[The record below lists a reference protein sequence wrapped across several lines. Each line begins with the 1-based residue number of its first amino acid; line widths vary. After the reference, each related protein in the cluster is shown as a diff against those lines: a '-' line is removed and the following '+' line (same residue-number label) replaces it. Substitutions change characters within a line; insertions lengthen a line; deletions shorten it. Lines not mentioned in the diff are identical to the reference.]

1 MVITLLATAR
11 DPMKMLIKGAPFS
24 AFSWA
29 RSSRGWRQVFSLI
42 SCLLIASIGQAS
54 TSLYQASFE
63 KGHSGWT
70 AIRGMA
76 TPDSRVLH
84 GKNSSLRIERD
95 AVSQDACVGLTPLPL
110 ILGQRYELSGWVRT
124 EALQVRDLD
133 RSPIASGATLTM
145 ASMPFDVHSESVGG
159 TQPWTRLTLRF
170 VATRERDQ
178 ILLTIGSGGTFSGT
192 AWFEGIQ
199 LEAISSDN
207 EWPVR
212 EAVQTFGPAYRYPAA
227 GWIYLHIEGQ
237 PYERGYQHGHLMAR
251 EIPEYLERCASVLG
265 SKEHW
270 DDYRRLANSL
280 FLRGFDQELLEE
292 MRGIANG
299 ASDAGARWQDR
310 RIDLTD
316 IVVANTTVEMGEL
329 GGALSTTP
337 TGLEG
342 LRLETPPYANGKHDS
357 VIDHCSAFAATGPA
371 TRDGKM
377 VIGHV
382 TWWPLT
388 LAEQTN
394 VMLDIKP
401 ASGHHMLIQSY
412 PGGIESGTDWYQNDA
427 GIVLTETTIEQTP
440 FNIEG
445 TSVAFRARSAIQY
458 SSNID
463 EVVQHLGT
471 RNNGLYTNEWL
482 IGDAKTNEI
491 AIYDLGTKHTRLWRS
506 SKNEWFGDTPGFYWG
521 DNNAKDLTVRLEDY
535 PDPEEDGGYI
545 PYVPAP
551 RDLAWQDLYR
561 KYRGQIDEQ
570 FGFLAFRTAPLV
582 SASTMDAKVLTSDMA
597 SHLMVWAAIGKP
609 NQREW
614 LPQKWDS
621 SKDDG
626 LYPSGYYLF
635 QQDPSDSL
643 RAALQENENARLA
656 ALTDPPKLPPAVPDP
671 PSIEGRLWK
680 GWVLP
685 ATDADM
691 WFVAGS
697 AAYKRVLQSKDV
709 EEALDAQRA
718 TWRGLE
724 LVPDTPANHFQ
735 RERARGVIFL
745 DSLRSKMGDDAFLKL
760 MNDYFAA
767 NTTKT
772 VTAQSFLDRAG
783 AKIDV
788 IDPPEGPAYLTRDIW
803 GKLASSVIVYG
814 TVRDAGS
821 NRYAAEQMQTRFLNY
836 YESQVPIYKDFE
848 VNDDL
853 LGHHEVVFIGRPE
866 SNSALARWSEKLG
879 LNYQDAAFKI
889 NGKVHASE
897 REGLILAARN
907 PLDATRMVL
916 VVAGNDALSTVKA
929 EKADL
934 SADEYVIFRDGGE
947 PIKGFIQQNPSSGQ
961 HAEQTHP

>member
-1 MVITLLATAR
+1 
-11 DPMKMLIKGAPFS
+11 MKK
-24 AFSWA
+24 
-29 RSSRGWRQVFSLI
+29 SSRNAPCSAWLWVCTSGRRWQMFGFSC
-42 SCLLIASIGQAS
+42 CLLIATVAQAS
-54 TSLYQASFE
+54 TSLFRASFE
-63 KGHSGWT
+63 KKDGEWKI
-70 AIRGMA
+70 IRGSA
-76 TPDSRVLH
+76 APDSRVLH
-84 GKNSSLRIERD
+84 GKNTSLRIERD
-95 AVSQDACVGLTPLPL
+95 AISPDACVRLTPVPL
-110 ILGQRYELSGWVRT
+110 TLGKRYELNGWVRT
-124 EALQVRDLD
+124 EGLQVHDID
-133 RSPIASGATLTM
+133 RSPIASGAALTM

-159 TQPWTRLTLRF
+159 TQPWTHLTLRF
-170 VATRERDQ
+170 VASRAQDE
-178 ILLTIGSGGTFSGT
+178 ILLTVGGGGTFSGK

-199 LEAISSDN
+199 LDAVSSDD
-207 EWPVR
+207 EWPIR
-212 EAVQTFGPAYRYPAA
+212 EAVETFGPAYRYPAA
-227 GWIYLHIEGQ
+227 GWIYLHIEGK
-237 PYERGYQHGHLMAR
+237 PFERGYQHGHLMAR
-251 EIPEYLERCASVLG
+251 EIPEYLERCASMLG

-270 DDYRRLANSL
+270 DDYRKLSNSL

-292 MRGIANG
+292 MRGIADG

-310 RIDLTD
+310 RIDLID
-316 IVVANTTVEMGEL
+316 VVVANTTIEIGVL
-329 GGALSTTP
+329 DRALSTTR

-342 LRLETPPYANGKHDS
+342 LRLEAPPYSNGKHDS
-357 VIDHCSAFAATGPA
+357 VMDHCSAFAATGPA

-401 ASGHHMLIQSY
+401 ASGHRMLIQSY

-427 GIVLTETTIEQTP
+427 GVVLTETTIDQTP

-445 TSVAFRARSAIQY
+445 TSVAFRARAAIQY

-471 RNNGLYTNEWL
+471 RNNGLYTNEW
-482 IGDAKTNEI
+482 IVGDAKTNEI
-491 AIYDLGTKHTRLWRS
+491 AIYDLGTNHTRLWRS

-521 DNNAKDLTVRLEDY
+521 DNNPKDLTVRLEDY
-535 PDPEEDGGYI
+535 PDPEGDDGYI
-545 PYVPAP
+545 PYVPGP

-582 SASTMDAKVLTSDMA
+582 SASTMDAKVLSADMA

-635 QQDPSDSL
+635 QQEPSDAL
-643 RAALQENENARLA
+643 RATLQENEKARLA
-656 ALTDPPKLPPAVPDP
+656 ALADTPKAPIPTAADP
-671 PSIEGRLWK
+671 PSFEGRLWK

-697 AAYKRVLQSKDV
+697 AAYKRVLKSKNV

-718 TWRGLE
+718 TWRGVE
-724 LVPDTPANHFQ
+724 LIPDTPANHFQ
-735 RERARGVIFL
+735 RERAKGVLFL
-745 DSLRSKMGDDAFLKL
+745 DSLRNKLGDDAFLKL
-760 MNDYFAA
+760 MTEYFAA

-783 AKIDV
+783 ANIDA
-788 IDPPEGPAYLTRDIW
+788 IDPPDGPAYLARDIW
-803 GKLASSVIVYG
+803 GKLASSVIIYG

-821 NRYAAEQMQTRFLNY
+821 NRYAAEQMQTRFLEH

-848 VNDDL
+848 VTDEL
-853 LGHHEVVFIGRPE
+853 LRDHDVVFVGRPE
-866 SNSALARWSEKLG
+866 SNSAFARWSEKLG
-879 LNYQDAAFKI
+879 LEYHGAAFKV
-889 NGKVHASE
+889 NGRAHASE
-897 REGLILAARN
+897 REGLILAAQN
-907 PLDATRMVL
+907 PLNAARMVL

-929 EKADL
+929 QKADL
-934 SADEYVIFRDGGE
+934 SADEYVVFRDGDQ
-947 PIKGFIQQNPSSGQ
+947 PMKGFIQHNPVNGL
-961 HAEQTHP
+961 HIDHTHP